1 MTTDMDDAEI
11 KHQVVE
17 KLAAKNPEIDRG
29 TIENVVNDEFAALV
43 DRPIRDFF
51 SVLTERAA
59 KKRLKKSV

>member
-17 KLAAKNPEIDRG
+17 KLAAKNPDIDRS
-29 TIENVVNDEFAALV
+29 TIEKVVGEEFSALV

-51 SVLTERAA
+51 AVLTERAA
-59 KKRLKKSV
+59 KKRLKKG